1 MLNRRH
7 TIAWPR
13 PSLMPPAA
21 NIPSRDTLIEAAEA
35 MVPSLRERAADAE
48 AARRLPEA
56 SVCELV
62 DAGIHRI
69 YQPARFGGYEM
80 DVALQL
86 DLGAAL
92 GRGCA
97 SSAWVAMFYATHPHV
112 VGMMEPGAQDD
123 VWQREP
129 DALVANA
136 FFTPETNCR
145 EVEDG
150 FVLDGTW
157 TISSGVDHCAWNN
170 LNVMIPRENGPPEH
184 RFMLVPRADYRIL
197 DDWDA
202 NGMRATSSNSVALEN
217 VFVPAYRTLPT
228 LECRGGPTPG
238 SVASES
244 YLYRLPLMTVFP
256 AGAAVSAPGVAQ
268 GVLDATRE
276 MLGGRANVAGARVG
290 ELPTVHLRLSEAA
303 AEIDSAMA
311 LMRRDLE
318 EIDRLGSAG
327 ALPDMEARARYRRD
341 WGYAVTLSARAI
353 DRLYPLGGAKGLG
366 ASNPVQRAWRDIHA
380 QAAHAALSWDIQ
392 GQHFGRAM
400 LGLPLSD
407 PRI

>member
-1 MLNRRH
+1 
-7 TIAWPR
+7 
-13 PSLMPPAA
+13 MPPTS

-35 MVPSLRERAADAE
+35 MIPALRERGADADT
-48 AARRLPEA
+48 ARRLPEA
-56 SVCELV
+56 SARELV

-69 YQPARFGGYEM
+69 YQPARYGGYEM

-97 SSAWVAMFYATHPHV
+97 STAWVAMFYATHPHV
-112 VGMMEPGAQDD
+112 VGMMEPQAQDD

-136 FFTPETNCR
+136 FFTPETRCR
-145 EVEDG
+145 DVEDG

-170 LNVMIPRENGPPEH
+170 LNVMIPREGGPPEH

-202 NGMRATSSNSVALEN
+202 NGMRATGSNSVMLEN
-217 VFVPAYRTLPT
+217 VFVPEYRTLQT

-238 SVASES
+238 SAASQS
-244 YLYRLPLMTVFP
+244 YLYQLPLMTVFP

-353 DRLYPLGGAKGLG
+353 DRLYPLSGAKGLG